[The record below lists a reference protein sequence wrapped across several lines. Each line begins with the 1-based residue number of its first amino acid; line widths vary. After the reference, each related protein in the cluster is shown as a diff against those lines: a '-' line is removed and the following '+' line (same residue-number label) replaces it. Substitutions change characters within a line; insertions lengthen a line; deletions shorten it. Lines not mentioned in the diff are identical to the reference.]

1 MPENSEGSKFIMK
14 EKNKKGAQAPNKRG
28 KKTHKEII
36 WKDSEDNKQ
45 DYWSLVLV
53 NRKRTGIYDKELYQK
68 EYKGT
73 KFLRRKTFV
82 KEKSKERRK
91 GKKEKIKE
99 RRKDGKKEKS
109 KKRRKGSIRGL
120 NSTGMEGN

>member
-1 MPENSEGSKFIMK
+1 
-14 EKNKKGAQAPNKRG
+14 
-28 KKTHKEII
+28 
-36 WKDSEDNKQ
+36 
-45 DYWSLVLV
+45 
-53 NRKRTGIYDKELYQK
+53 
-68 EYKGT
+68 
-73 KFLRRKTFV
+73 V